1 MRLRSFALLAYLAAL
16 GCGGSATPGG
26 DAQVTATDAP
36 LALDAVASLDVAPP
50 VDAASAADLPLAPD
64 VIATPDVPA
73 TPDAPAMAGAYPEGP
88 YGSREG
94 SVLANLAWE
103 GYVNTTGEQR
113 STELTFGPT
122 TLQELRG
129 DGRGYALIHLAEF
142 L

>member
-1 MRLRSFALLAYLAAL
+1 MRSLSFAALACLAAL
-16 GCGGSATPGG
+16 GCGNAATPGV
-26 DAQVTATDAP
+26 DAQVAPTDAP
-36 LALDAVASLDVAPP
+36 QAGDT
-50 VDAASAADLPLAPD
+50 AAAPD
-64 VIATPDVPA
+64 VASAPDATAVDDVPAVQDVAATPDVPA
-73 TPDAPAMAGAYPEGP
+73 MAGEYPEGP

-94 SVLANLAWE
+94 TVLANLAWE